1 MGINTSSDMPA
12 QAEHNGTHTP
22 PVPQPLVLKGGIPQL
37 LTPDF
42 MARLDALGVVS
53 KKILAGKLRGE
64 RRSRKKGESLEFADF
79 RNYAQGDDL
88 RRIDWN
94 LYARFERLFIKLFLA
109 EEDLSVYLILD
120 GSASMNFGTV
130 NKFDYARKVAAA
142 LAYIGISN
150 MDRVSLGVYAGGQEH
165 ILSNVRGKKQVV
177 RLFKFLSDIPPAGG
191 TDLREACKRFL
202 LRNRRPGV
210 CLVLSDFLDPEGFE
224 GPLKALAANRMDTF
238 AVHVLAAEEVAPTLL
253 GDFTLVD
260 SETGERL
267 DVTASQRLIDNY
279 QKTVRGFCSSL
290 QQFCAARGV
299 AYLFASTDLPFEA
312 LVLNYLRNVGLV
324 R

>member
-1 MGINTSSDMPA
+1 MSLTGGSVSSSNVIGTINVSS
-12 QAEHNGTHTP
+12 
-22 PVPQPLVLKGGIPQL
+22 GGVPQL
-37 LTPDF
+37 LTPEF

-120 GSASMNFGTV
+120 GSASMNYGSV

-142 LAYIGISN
+142 IAYIGIAN
-150 MDRVSLGVYAGGQEH
+150 LDRVSMGVYAGGQEH
-165 ILSNVRGKKQVV
+165 ILTNIRGKKQAM
-177 RLFKFLSDIPPAGG
+177 RLFKFLSDIKPSGG
-191 TDLREACKRFL
+191 TDLKEATKRFI

-210 CLVLSDFLDPEGFE
+210 CLMLSDFLDPDGFE
-224 GPLKALAANRMDTF
+224 GPLKALVGNRMDTF
-238 AVHVLAAEEVAPTLL
+238 AVHVLAPEEVEPELT
-253 GDFTLVD
+253 GDFMLVD

-267 DVTASQRLIDNY
+267 DVTASKRLVENY
-279 QKTVRGFCSSL
+279 RKTVRGFCSSL